1 MGNDSRPARGLDDH
15 AARFLTPER
24 VWRREEVLQRPSPI
38 PAVPGVYGWWFDRP
52 PAAMDTTGC
61 RTWQGLTLLYT
72 GISPKRPPRNGRP
85 PSRGQLRQRITTH
98 YAGNAEGSTLRKT
111 LGCLLAD
118 ELGIELRRVGSG
130 RRRTFVRGEQVL
142 SDWMAKHA
150 FVSVVQ
156 HPRPWEIED
165 RLIATLD
172 VPLNLEGNSRNAFHA
187 ELTEVRRRAVVTAN
201 ELPIVPNPEL
211 VTTSRVA

>member
-1 MGNDSRPARGLDDH
+1 MTGGLDLRDDV
-15 AARFLTPER
+15 AQFLNPER
-24 VWRREEVLQRPSPI
+24 LWRRDEVLQRPCPI

-52 PAAMDTTGC
+52 PAAMATTGC

-72 GISPKRPPRNGRP
+72 GISPKRPPRNDRP
-85 PSRGQLRQRITTH
+85 PSRGQLRHPLTPH

-130 RRRTFVRGEQVL
+130 RRRTIVRGEQVL
-142 SDWMAKHA
+142 LEWMAEHA
-150 FVSVVQ
+150 FVSIVE
-156 HPRPWEIED
+156 HPRPWELEEV
-165 RLIATLD
+165 LIATLD

-187 ELTEVRRRAVVTAN
+187 ELTEVRRRAVAAAN
-201 ELPIVPNPEL
+201 ELPVVPNP
-211 VTTSRVA
+211 RVGGR

>member
-1 MGNDSRPARGLDDH
+1 MTSNSGLGDDI
-15 AARFLTPER
+15 ACFLTPQR
-24 VWRREEVLQRPSPI
+24 LWHRDEVLQRPCPI

-52 PAAMDTTGC
+52 PAVIDTTGC

-85 PSRGQLRQRITTH
+85 PSKGQLRQRLTTH

-142 SDWMAKHA
+142 SDWMAEHA
-150 FVSVVQ
+150 FVSIVE
-156 HPRPWEIED
+156 HPRPWELED
-165 RLIATLD
+165 ELIATLD

-187 ELTEVRRRAVVTAN
+187 ELTEVRRRAVAAAN
-201 ELPIVPNPEL
+201 ELPVVP
-211 VTTSRVA
+211 TSQVGGR

>member
-1 MGNDSRPARGLDDH
+1 MTGDLDLDDGI
-15 AARFLTPER
+15 ARFLTPER
-24 VWRREEVLQRPSPI
+24 LWRRDEVLQRPSPM

-52 PAAMDTTGC
+52 PAVIDTTGC
-61 RTWQGLTLLYT
+61 CTWQGLTLLYT

-85 PSRGQLRQRITTH
+85 PSKGQLRQRLATH
-98 YAGNAEGSTLRKT
+98 YAGNAESSTLRKT

-142 SDWMAKHA
+142 SDWMADHA
-150 FVSVVQ
+150 CVSVVE
-156 HPRPWEIED
+156 HPRPWEVED

-187 ELTEVRRRAVVTAN
+187 ELTVVRRLAFAAAN
-201 ELPIVPNPEL
+201 ELPVVPNP
-211 VTTSRVA
+211 RVGGR